1 MTSFNFRLQRGLAV
15 IAPRVPARVIVVV
28 CDAIGVASRV
38 VARQSRRRVANNLD
52 VVLPLAGRHRRRRT
66 DRAVANYLRYWCEA
80 FRLPACSPD
89 DVRDGITVHGWEH
102 VERSVAAGYGT
113 ILALPHLGGW
123 EWAGRWLALR
133 GVEVVAVAERLDDD
147 EVFALHVG
155 LREQVGITVLP
166 LGPNTGREALGVL
179 RRNGVL
185 CLLSDRDLTGD
196 GVPVSFFGRN
206 TTIPGGAATL
216 ALRTGASVL
225 PTAVFTTGN
234 GLGHLGLVRPPL
246 DTNRSQ
252 GGLRTDV
259 TRITANLT
267 RELEMLIRTAPEQ
280 WHMFQQRFMT
290 HVG

>member
-1 MTSFNFRLQRGLAV
+1 MTSFNYRAQRGLAV
-15 IAPRVPARVIVVV
+15 IAPRMPARAIVIV
-28 CDAIGVASRV
+28 CDAIGVISRV
-38 VARQSRRRVANNLD
+38 VARQSRRRIADNLD
-52 VVLPLAGRHRRRRT
+52 VVQPLAGRLRRRRT
-66 DRAVANYLRYWCEA
+66 DRAVANYVRYWCEA
-80 FRLPACSPD
+80 FRLPACSAD
-89 DVRDGITVHGWEH
+89 EVRDGITVHGWEH
-102 VERSVAAGYGT
+102 VEHSLARGQGT

-147 EVFALHVG
+147 DVFELHVG
-155 LREQVGITVLP
+155 LRENVGIGVLA

-196 GVPVSFFGRN
+196 GVPVSFFGHN

-216 ALRTGASVL
+216 ALRTGACVL
-225 PTAVFTTGN
+225 PTAVFTTGS

-246 DTNRSQ
+246 DTSRSK
-252 GGLRTDV
+252 GGLRDDV
-259 TRITANLT
+259 ARITASLT
-267 RELEMLIRTAPEQ
+267 RELEMLIRSAPEQ

-290 HVG
+290 HAG

>member
-1 MTSFNFRLQRGLAV
+1 MTSFNYRAQRGLAV
-15 IAPRVPARVIVVV
+15 IAPRVPARIIVAA
-28 CDAIGVASRV
+28 CDAIGFFSRV
-38 VARQSRRRVANNLD
+38 VARHSRRRVANNLD
-52 VVLPLAGRHRRRRT
+52 VVQPLTGRHRRRRT
-66 DRAVANYLRYWCEA
+66 DRAVANYARYWCEA

-89 DVRDGITVHGWEH
+89 EVRDGITVHGWEY
-102 VERSVAAGYGT
+102 VEHSLARGQGT

-147 EVFALHVG
+147 DVFGLHVG
-155 LREQVGITVLP
+155 LRENVGIGVLA
-166 LGPNTGREALGVL
+166 LGPDTSREALAVL

-196 GVPVSFFGRN
+196 GVPVSFFGHD

-225 PTAVFTTGN
+225 PTAVFTTGS

-246 DTNRSQ
+246 DTSRSQ

-259 TRITANLT
+259 ARITAHLT
-267 RELEMLIRTAPEQ
+267 RELEFLIRSAPEQ

-290 HVG
+290 HAG